1 VQKMK
6 LSTTSVVT
14 GVTHWYLESNFS
26 RNYLK
31 RLPLVTEDCL
41 PLDPEKTY
49 VRIRGQ
55 FWGRAAPASVILDKN
70 PGALIF
76 VPAR

>member
-1 VQKMK
+1 M
-6 LSTTSVVT
+6 
-14 GVTHWYLESNFS
+14 
-26 RNYLK
+26 

-41 PLDPEKTY
+41 PQGYQKTY

-76 VPAR
+76 VLTNARGPGPVRAGSATNGIEAHP